1 MKSCIAVL
9 TRGYEDES
17 QYSMLIKRNRH
28 IANNLNNKLIDILIF
43 HEGNIN
49 ENHQLYIKKHTP
61 KLTLIFI
68 NILNNAFKKEKE
80 NIQAGTDFGSCWPMG
95 YKHMCSFWF
104 IDLWNFVQEYDILLR
119 IDEDCYVNCNIDNIL
134 LKLNNCTFICGETSQ
149 DMAMAVVGLNEFTID
164 FINKNKCN
172 FDFKKFDDRLPE
184 GPYTNLIGISL
195 NSVRENALFIKYVE
209 EIDSSGMIYRRRW
222 GDLPLWGEVIYY
234 IFGEDTMIIDTD
246 IKYFHESHNKNV
258 NC

>member
-68 NILNNAFKKEKE
+68 NILNNAFKKEK
-80 NIQAGTDFGSCWPMG
+80 
-95 YKHMCSFWF
+95 
-104 IDLWNFVQEYDILLR
+104 
-119 IDEDCYVNCNIDNIL
+119 
-134 LKLNNCTFICGETSQ
+134 
-149 DMAMAVVGLNEFTID
+149 
-164 FINKNKCN
+164 
-172 FDFKKFDDRLPE
+172 
-184 GPYTNLIGISL
+184 
-195 NSVRENALFIKYVE
+195 
-209 EIDSSGMIYRRRW
+209 
-222 GDLPLWGEVIYY
+222 
-234 IFGEDTMIIDTD
+234 
-246 IKYFHESHNKNV
+246 
-258 NC
+258 